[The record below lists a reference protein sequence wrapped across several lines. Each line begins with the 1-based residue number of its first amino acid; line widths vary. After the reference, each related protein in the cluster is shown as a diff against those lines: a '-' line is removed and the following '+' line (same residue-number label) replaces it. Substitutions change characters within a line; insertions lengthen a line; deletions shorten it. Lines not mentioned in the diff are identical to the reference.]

1 MENADDEDDLKLIK
15 ASAGLLADLEHDL
28 PRLLF
33 KPSKSRPGHQRAHTR
48 VKKRDLD
55 RVVNLVC

>member
-1 MENADDEDDLKLIK
+1 MENADEEDDLKLIK
-15 ASAGLLADLEHDL
+15 ASAGLLTDLEHDL

-33 KPSKSRPGHQRAHTR
+33 KPGQRRAHTR

-55 RVVNLVC
+55 RVVNLVR